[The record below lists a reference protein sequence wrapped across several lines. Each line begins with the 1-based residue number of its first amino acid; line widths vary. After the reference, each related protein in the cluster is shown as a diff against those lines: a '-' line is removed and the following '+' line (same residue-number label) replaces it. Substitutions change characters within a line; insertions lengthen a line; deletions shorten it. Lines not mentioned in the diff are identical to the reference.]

1 MNEDFK
7 KITNH
12 IIIHT
17 ILPFQLLVQ
26 DWSEKCQDLD
36 VVFKDGHLMLEQ
48 KSQGGSVAF
57 DEKLKNLDDNWKHVL
72 SQVETQKHEVEVT
85 ARKWWDFT
93 RNKMKMMRWLHRKEN
108 DAGLGQPV
116 ACIVEN
122 PQEQLNNYEVRQ

>member
-1 MNEDFK
+1 M
-7 KITNH
+7 
-12 IIIHT
+12 
-17 ILPFQLLVQ
+17 LLSCQLLVR

-48 KSQGGSVAF
+48 KSLGESLAF
-57 DEKLKNLDDNWKHVL
+57 DEELKSLDDNWKHVL
-72 SQVETQKHEVEVT
+72 NQVEVQKRDVEVT

-108 DAGLGQPV
+108 DAGLGEPL

-122 PQEQLNNYEVRQ
+122 PQEQLNNYEVCQ